1 MPCEMQ
7 LDSEISRNIK
17 CDEISPPTIVA
28 HAFTMLLRRALVEP
42 AFDQSQASQVVRCSS
57 RIGASFCTFATGL
70 DESILLIRDV
80 HLVSDLS

>member
-1 MPCEMQ
+1 MPCEIQ

-28 HAFTMLLRRALVEP
+28 HASTMRLRRASVEP
-42 AFDQSQASQVVRCSS
+42 TIDQSQASQVMRCSC
-57 RIGASFCTFATGL
+57 RIGASFCAFATGL